1 MSLEHEEQEEIEPE
15 QEPAPEE
22 QEEIEPEQELAPEE
36 QEEQEEIEP
45 EQEPAPEEQEEQEE
59 IEPEQEP
66 APEEQEEIEPEQE
79 PAPEEQEEQEEIEP
93 EQELAPE
100 EQEEQEEIEPEQEPA
115 REGQEASSESQA
127 PPAAAE
133 ADVKPELLEGEVT
146 SGEKTKA
153 ATSPGTSL
161 SDGVDDLP
169 VLPLRGIVVYP
180 MMWLPLTIGQERSIK
195 LVEDTLPKSRII
207 ALVTS
212 RDESVEVPSPEQIHE
227 IGTAAQVHRVL
238 KAPDGTIRLAVQ
250 GLERIRLTEYIQE
263 EPYLRARVEILP
275 ETLEEGLEI
284 DGSARAVLDLF
295 RRLVELD
302 GQMPDELAV
311 MAANVENARQLAYLV
326 ASSMRLEMND
336 AQLLIEI
343 DSVQDKL
350 LRLTKHLHNE
360 VEVMELGNKIQS
372 QAQGEMEKMQKDFF
386 LREQI
391 KAIQKELGDEDEQEA
406 DIRELEER
414 IAAAGMPEEAHKESL
429 RELNRMRRMP
439 IQAAEY
445 SVIKTYLDL
454 MVSLPWQQTTEDNL
468 DIMHAREVL
477 EEDHY
482 GLDEIKDRIVEY
494 LAVRKLRAVRKG
506 QREDNEKEDV
516 RDKIRREREGVLLC
530 FVGPPGVGKTSLG
543 ISIARAMGRKF
554 MRMALGGVRDEAE
567 IRGFRRTYIGSMP
580 GRIIQSLRR
589 VETKNPVIMLD
600 EVDKLGRDFRGDP
613 TSALLE
619 VLDPE
624 QNREFRDHYIDVP
637 FDLSEVMFITTANV
651 LDTIPGPLRDRME
664 IIHLSSYTE
673 HEKVKIAQ
681 QYLVGRQIRENGL
694 REGEIVFDGA
704 SLHKIVHDYTREA
717 GVRNMERE
725 IGKICRKVAAEVA
738 ALQPYWIQAP
748 LPLGLDDSDSQQ
760 GYLEYPK
767 VNGEGLAASGKSNG
781 GKESR
786 APLPQLSAV
795 AEAPFLPVQIT
806 PDSLVEYLGKSRFQR
821 EEIANRTRM
830 PGVAVGLSWTM
841 AGGEILFFEA
851 TKMPGKKGFELTG
864 QLGEVM
870 KESAHTALSYVRS
883 RASELNIPPDFF
895 EKIDIHLHIPEGAL
909 PKDGPSAGVTMV
921 TAIVSMLTGRPIHP
935 EIGMTGEVT
944 LRGKVLRIGGLKE
957 KVLAAAR
964 AGLATVVLPAA
975 NEADLEDLPENVRET
990 MKFIPV
996 ETVDEV
1002 LETALMEESVWPK
1015 VTDSTDMPETP
1026 EEQATGEAEKDSI
1039 ERIEYASRPDRSVSG
1054 TAVFEIESSQ

>member
-1 MSLEHEEQEEIEPE
+1 MSNEEKEEVEDAEAQATDSSPE
-15 QEPAPEE
+15 DESIDGQAVVAHAAPESTVDSE
-22 QEEIEPEQELAPEE
+22 QPEANGASDESVENSDSEE
-36 QEEQEEIEP
+36 
-45 EQEPAPEEQEEQEE
+45 
-59 IEPEQEP
+59 
-66 APEEQEEIEPEQE
+66 
-79 PAPEEQEEQEEIEP
+79 
-93 EQELAPE
+93 
-100 EQEEQEEIEPEQEPA
+100 
-115 REGQEASSESQA
+115 
-127 PPAAAE
+127 
-133 ADVKPELLEGEVT
+133 
-146 SGEKTKA
+146 
-153 ATSPGTSL
+153 SPLG
-161 SDGVDDLP
+161 DDADDLP

-180 MMWLPLTIGQERSIK
+180 MMWLPLTIGQGRSIQ
-195 LVEDTLPKSRII
+195 LVEDNLPQSRII

-212 RDESVEVPSPEQIHE
+212 KDESVEEPSAEQIYE

-250 GLERIRLTEYIQE
+250 GLERIRLTEFIQE
-263 EPYLRARVEILP
+263 KPYLRARVEVLP
-275 ETLEEGLEI
+275 ETLMEGLEI
-284 DGSARAVLDLF
+284 DGTAQAVQNLF

-302 GQMPDELAV
+302 GQMPDELPV
-311 MAANVENARQLAYLV
+311 MASNVENARQLAYLV
-326 ASSMRLEMND
+326 ASSIRLEMED
-336 AQLLIEI
+336 AQQLLEM

-350 LRLTKHLHNE
+350 LRLTQLLHNE
-360 VEVMELGNKIQS
+360 VEVMELGHKIQS

-391 KAIQKELGDEDEQEA
+391 KAIQKELGEEDEQEA

-414 IAAAGMPEEAHKESL
+414 IEAAGMPEEAYKEAQ

-468 DIMHAREVL
+468 DINHAREVL

-494 LAVRKLRAVRKG
+494 LAVRRLRAARKAG
-506 QREDNEKEDV
+506 RQNEVEEDA

-554 MRMALGGVRDEAE
+554 VRLALGGVRDEAE

-589 VETKNPVIMLD
+589 VETKNPVFMLD

-624 QNREFRDHYIDVP
+624 QNREFRDHYLDVA

-651 LDTIPGPLRDRME
+651 LDTIPSPLRDRME
-664 IIHLSSYTE
+664 VIHLSSYTE

-681 QYLVGRQIRENGL
+681 QYLVLRQIKENGL
-694 REGEIVFDGA
+694 REGEIKFA
-704 SLHKIVHDYTREA
+704 EEALHKIVHDYTREA
-717 GVRNMERE
+717 GVRNLERE
-725 IGKICRKVAAEVA
+725 IGKICRKVAATIA
-738 ALQPYWIQAP
+738 AKVPYRLQAP
-748 LPLGLDDSDSQQ
+748 LPLGLDDTESQQ
-760 GYLEYPK
+760 GYLEEK
-767 VNGEGLAASGKSNG
+767 EGKGNK
-781 GKESR
+781 KENNS
-786 APLPQLSAV
+786 LS
-795 AEAPFLPVQIT
+795 PDSIRIT
-806 PDSLVEYLGKSRFQR
+806 PESLVVYLGKRRFQR
-821 EEIANRTRM
+821 EEIADRTRM

-841 AGGEILFFEA
+841 TGGEILFFEA
-851 TKMPGKKGFELTG
+851 TKMPGKKGFVLTG

-870 KESAHTALSYVRS
+870 KESAQAALTYVRS
-883 RASELNIPPDFF
+883 RARELNIAPDFF
-895 EKIDIHLHIPEGAL
+895 EDIDIHLHIPEGAL

-921 TAIVSMLTGRPIHP
+921 TAITSLLTGRSVHP
-935 EIGMTGEVT
+935 DIGMTGEVT

-964 AGLATVVLPAA
+964 AGLSTIIIPAA

-996 ETVDEV
+996 ETVDQV
-1002 LETALMEESVWPK
+1002 LGSALQDDLFLTVPSRPA
-1015 VTDSTDMPETP
+1015 DAPETP
-1026 EEQATGEAEKDSI
+1026 ADEPVAETVEDPLQ
-1039 ERIEYASRPDRSVSG
+1039 RIEYAS
-1054 TAVFEIESSQ
+1054 